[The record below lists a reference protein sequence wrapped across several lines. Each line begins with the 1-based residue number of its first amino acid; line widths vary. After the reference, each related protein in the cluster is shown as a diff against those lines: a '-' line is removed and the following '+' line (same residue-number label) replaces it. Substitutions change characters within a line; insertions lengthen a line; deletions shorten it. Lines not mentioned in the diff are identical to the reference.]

1 VRRKS
6 TNAESKAYKTSRFS
20 HLERLFDV
28 TALLGE
34 SGDRGV
40 LEAIDLVVPLQSISM
55 LMGSELRSTSMH
67 GI

>member
-1 VRRKS
+1 MRRKS
-6 TNAESKAYKTSRFS
+6 SSAECKAYKTSRFS
-20 HLERLFDV
+20 HLERLFEV

-34 SGDRGV
+34 SGDRDV

-67 GI
+67 GV

>member
-1 VRRKS
+1 VRRNS
-6 TNAESKAYKTSRFS
+6 SSAECKAFKTTVS

-34 SGDRGV
+34 SGDRGI
-40 LEAIDLVVPLQSISM
+40 LEDVDLVVPLHSISM
-55 LMGSELRSTSMH
+55 LMRSELRPTSMH